1 MSKLN
6 YYSTQKIFVKFL
18 LLLPLFLLVQNT
30 FAQSTV
36 KEIFKGFNQFS
47 NAYKVSNNEAGNG
60 SGIKTISLNAIR
72 QQGNREFPY
81 PTKGHTLIANP
92 PIFTW
97 PMADYEYP
105 KTFPEIPSNKKLD
118 DYVRYDF
125 QLGQDK
131 NFSTKTTITV
141 NGLRMPFYNNHKA
154 LGSGIW
160 YWRYRVAG
168 KQWSPVFEIDIL
180 PAVPKFESP
189 KEDVALQMIPAQ
201 HPRIFKTLNIKAPTV
216 DHQNLIAQ
224 YKSKANATLSKK
236 VEDYKVKGD
245 EIPATASA
253 QEKDQ
258 ILRFRLRYEV
268 EGICA
273 DIENL
278 LMAYEFT
285 HNDKY
290 LDKALSFAKHIA
302 SLNGV
307 EMYEMADFSASMSMA
322 TLAMAYDIANDKIP
336 AADKKQYEKFITP
349 VAKLIMGETLHENIG
364 SADGLVG
371 EHFFQHIFH
380 NVFTTAMIMKG
391 HIPEADTWFTMLY
404 NIGLSR
410 SPGGGF
416 LTDGVWPN
424 GNMGY
429 MHVNMESMVGN
440 FLLYRDLF
448 KVNTFSHPYYINCAN
463 ALAYTVPIKSAGDG
477 FSDGSDE
484 WYQLN
489 RLRTGFAYIL
499 GQEQNNAFAI
509 NYAYKISNQSLDSI
523 YKFNNTDFSEYRLQH
538 QPKKIVQLDWKTI
551 PQSAIFPQSGIAVMN
566 TDVLDAK
573 KNLFLS
579 FYSSPFG
586 VGSHGLAEQNSFNII
601 YKGKPLFYP
610 TGYKVTT
617 QDKHYLVAHKHSRA
631 RNTITVDGKTQGY
644 AQSDYGWLPRY
655 LDGES
660 MTYVLGDAS
669 NAYKKMDSTV
679 LNWITVLKNANVYDA
694 KNGFIINDEDDP
706 KVSKFRRHLVLLRP
720 NIVIV
725 YDELE
730 AQKPVTWTFQ
740 LNGVQRANMSLDP
753 NDESLIANTD
763 NGDARVNVFGSLP
776 TAKKM
781 VDSSFVKPFDWLNP
795 QRGRPAKKF
804 DKQQFHYK
812 VENIE
817 KSKQMRY
824 FAVIQIDESNGLSF
838 TNIQPDDKGNIA
850 IGDYV
855 INAQLN
861 LDQQARLEVENKK
874 TGEYLLYGPSNGASK
889 AKGRKFSL
897 STILINST
905 NGFQES
911 IDRYP
916 MMVTDKK

>member
-1 MSKLN
+1 MFKKYHRLW
-6 YYSTQKIFVKFL
+6 QKIKL
-18 LLLPLFLLVQNT
+18 TSSLLLPVIISAQVTL
-30 FAQSTV
+30 AQSAV
-36 KEIFKGFNQFS
+36 SRIFEGFNQFS
-47 NAYKVSNNEAGNG
+47 ESYKVADTETVTG
-60 SGIKTISLNAIR
+60 SGIKTLSLNAIR

-81 PTKGHTLIANP
+81 PTKGHQLIANP

-105 KTFPEIPSNKKLD
+105 KTFPDPPSHKKLD
-118 DYVRYDF
+118 EYLRYDF
-125 QLGQDK
+125 QLGQTQNLSGK
-131 NFSTKTTITV
+131 ETITAS
-141 NGLRMPFYNNHKA
+141 GLRMPFYNNHQA
-154 LGSGIW
+154 LAPGTW

-168 KQWSPVFEIDIL
+168 KEWSPILEITIL
-180 PAVPKFESP
+180 PGVSKFESP
-189 KEDVALQMIPAQ
+189 KEDIALQMIPAQ
-201 HPRIFKTLNIKAPTV
+201 HPRVFKSLDIKSPTT
-216 DHQNLIAQ
+216 DQKNLIAQ
-224 YKSKANATLSKK
+224 YKSKADATLRKK
-236 VEDYKVKGD
+236 IADYKVKGED
-245 EIPATASA
+245 IPATTSPE
-253 QEKDQ
+253 EKDQ

-278 LMAYEFT
+278 LMAYEVT
-285 HNDKY
+285 HSDKY
-290 LDKALSFAKHIA
+290 LNQALSFAKHIA

-307 EMYEMADFSASMSMA
+307 EMYETADFSASKSMA
-322 TLAMAYDIANDKIP
+322 TLAMAYDMASEKIP
-336 AADKKQYEKFITP
+336 AGEKKQYEKFITP
-349 VAKLIMGETLHENIG
+349 VAQLIMGEALKENVG
-364 SADGLVG
+364 SADGLVA

-391 HIPEADTWFTMLY
+391 HLPEADTWFRMLY

-416 LTDGVWPN
+416 LADGVWAN

-448 KVNTFSHPYYINCAN
+448 KVNTFSHPWYMNCAN

-477 FSDGSDE
+477 FADGSDE
-484 WYQLN
+484 WKQVN
-489 RLRTGFAYIL
+489 RLRAGFAYIL
-499 GQEQNNAFAI
+499 GQELNNAFAI
-509 NYAYKISNQSLDSI
+509 NYAYKISNQQLDSI
-523 YKFNNTDFSEYRLQH
+523 YKFSSTDFAEYRLQH
-538 QPKKIVQLDWKTI
+538 QPKKIAQLNWKSI

-566 TDVLDAK
+566 TDVLNAK

-644 AQSDYGWLPRY
+644 SQSDYGWLPRY

-660 MTYVLGDAS
+660 MTYVMGDAS
-669 NAYKKMDSTV
+669 NAYKKMDSKIV
-679 LNWITVLKNANVYDA
+679 NWITVIKNANLYNA
-694 KNGFIINDEDDP
+694 KNGFIITDEDDP
-706 KVSKFRRHLVLLRP
+706 KVSKFRRHLVMLRP
-720 NIVIV
+720 NLVVV

-740 LNGVQRANMSLDP
+740 LNGLQRANMSLNPTDQ
-753 NDESLIANTD
+753 SLIANAD
-763 NGDARVNVFGSLP
+763 DGDALANVFGSLP
-776 TAKKM
+776 ITKKL
-781 VDSSFVKPFDWLNP
+781 VDSSFLRPFDWLNP

-804 DKQQFHYK
+804 EQQQFQYR
-812 VENIE
+812 VENTG
-817 KSKQMRY
+817 KAKQMR
-824 FAVIQIDESNGLSF
+824 FLAVIQIDESNSLSF
-838 TNIQPDDKGNIA
+838 KKIQPDAKGNIV

-855 INAQLN
+855 INGQLN
-861 LDQQARLEVENKK
+861 LGKEARLEIENKS
-874 TGEYLLYGPSNGASK
+874 TGEYLLYGPTNGASK
-889 AKGRKFSL
+889 AQGRKFSL
-897 STILINST
+897 STIMV
-905 NGFQES
+905 NGNGMQEA

-916 MMVTDKK
+916 MMVADK

>member
-1 MSKLN
+1 MFKLN
-6 YYSTQKIFVKFL
+6 YPSAHKVFIKL
-18 LLLPLFLLVQNT
+18 LLLAPLFLLVQNV

-47 NAYKVSNNEAGNG
+47 EAYKISNNESDNGNG
-60 SGIKTISLNAIR
+60 IKNISLNAIR

-81 PTKGHTLIANP
+81 PVKGHTLIANP

-105 KTFPEIPSNKKLD
+105 KTFPETPSKKKLEE
-118 DYVRYDF
+118 YLRYDF

-131 NFSTKTTITV
+131 KFFKTIINA

-154 LGSGIW
+154 LAPGTW

-168 KQWSPVFEIDIL
+168 KQWSQTFEIDIL
-180 PAVPKFESP
+180 PNIPKFESP
-189 KEDVALQMIPAQ
+189 KENVALKLIPSQ
-201 HPRIFKTLNIKAPTV
+201 HPRIFKPLKINSPTA
-216 DHQNLIAQ
+216 DQSNLIAQ
-224 YKSKANATLSKK
+224 YKSKANAALGKNIVT
-236 VEDYKVKGD
+236 YKVKGE
-245 EIPATASA
+245 EIPATASK
-253 QEKDQ
+253 QERDQ
-258 ILRFRLRYEV
+258 ILKFRLRYEI
-268 EGICA
+268 EGMCS

-278 LMAYEFT
+278 LMAYDIT
-285 HNDKY
+285 HNEKY
-290 LDKALSFAKHIA
+290 LDKALTFTRYIA

-307 EMYEMADFSASMSMA
+307 EMYEMADFSASKSMS
-322 TLAMAYDIANDKIP
+322 TLAMTYDIAYDKINL
-336 AADKKQYEKFITP
+336 ADKKQYENFIIP
-349 VAKLIMGETLHENIG
+349 VAKLIMGEALKENIG
-364 SADGLVG
+364 SADGIVG

-380 NVFTTAMIMKG
+380 NVFVTSMVMKD
-391 HIPEADTWFTMLY
+391 HTPEAKIWFDMLY
-404 NIGLSR
+404 NIWLSR
-410 SPGGGF
+410 SPAGGF
-416 LTDGVWPN
+416 ASDGVWPN

-429 MHVNMESMVGN
+429 LHVSMESMVSN
-440 FLLYRDLF
+440 FILFRDLF
-448 KVNTFSHPYYINCAN
+448 NVNTFSHPWYLNCAN
-463 ALAYTVPIKSAGDG
+463 ALAYTIPIKSAGDG
-477 FSDGSDE
+477 FADGSDE
-484 WYQLN
+484 WEQLN
-489 RLRTGFAYIL
+489 KLRTGFAYIL
-499 GQEQNNAFAI
+499 GQELNNPFAI

-523 YKFNNTDFSEYRLQH
+523 YQFNGSVFSDYRLQH
-538 QPKKIVQLDWKTI
+538 QPKKIMQLDWKTI
-551 PQSAIFPQSGIAVMN
+551 PQSAVFPESGIAVMN

-586 VGSHGLAEQNSFNII
+586 IGSHALAEQNSFNII

-610 TGYKVTT
+610 TGYRITT
-617 QDKHYLVAHKHSRA
+617 QDKHYLLAQKHSRA
-631 RNTITVDGKTQGY
+631 RNTITVDGMTQGY
-644 AQSDYGWLPRY
+644 SQKDYGWLPRY
-655 LDGES
+655 LDGENI
-660 MTYVLGDAS
+660 TYVMGDAS
-669 NAYKKMDSTV
+669 NAYKKMDSTII
-679 LNWITVLKNANVYDA
+679 NWITVLKNANSYDT

-706 KVSKFRRHLVLLRP
+706 KVSKFRRHVALLRP
-720 NIVIV
+720 NIVVV

-730 AQKPVTWTFQ
+730 AQKPVNWTFQ
-740 LNGVQRANMSLDP
+740 LNGLQRANMTLNP
-753 NDESLIANTD
+753 NDKSLIANTD
-763 NGDARVNVFGSLP
+763 NGDALVNVFSSLP
-776 TAKKM
+776 TAKKL

-812 VENIE
+812 VENVE

-838 TNIQPDDKGNIA
+838 TNIQPDNKGNIA
-850 IGDYV
+850 IGDYM

-861 LDQQARLEVENKK
+861 LDQPARLEIENKK

-897 STILINST
+897 STILVNSS